1 MTKEDLNA
9 VLNRL
14 RLAVAGLDGF
24 SSAMSET
31 ARLRHVMEQVEAALA
46 AGIKRQAV
54 LEVLQLQ
61 GGFKMTMDSFKS
73 ALRRIRQE
81 KNEA

>member
-1 MTKEDLNA
+1 MTKEDLAA
-9 VLNRL
+9 VLRNL
-14 RLAVAGLDGF
+14 QLAVADIDSF
-24 SSAMSET
+24 SGAMSET
-31 ARLRHVMEQVEAALA
+31 ARLRHVMAEVEAALA

-61 GGFKMTMDSFKS
+61 GGFRMTMDSFKS

-81 KNEA
+81 RKEA